1 MIWDRELYKIG
12 EDSAMCDTNSAKLRK
27 FYEINV
33 ICLERSLM
41 MQKIIPHLWYDKE
54 GKEAALFYISI
65 FDHSKLLDTTVIE
78 GTPSGDAE
86 MVSFQLEGQLFS
98 AISAGPYFK
107 FNPSI
112 SLMVACSTSEE
123 VDSIWEA
130 LSNGG
135 SELMPL
141 GEYPFSKRYA
151 WIQDRYGLSWQL
163 MLVNEGTNGQKITP
177 NFLFSNSVC
186 GKAEEALTYYTSLFK
201 DSEINLISRYGEGEA
216 QLPEAKVNYAGF
228 KLNGM
233 NFAAMDNG
241 FDADFTFN
249 ESFSLIVNCED
260 QNEIDYFWDKLSA
273 VPEAEQCGWLKDR
286 FGVSWQII
294 PANMDEIMYHGS
306 KEEVQRVTEAF
317 LKMKKLDMKPLEQAR
332 LGI

>member
-1 MIWDRELYKIG
+1 
-12 EDSAMCDTNSAKLRK
+12 
-27 FYEINV
+27 
-33 ICLERSLM
+33 

-65 FDHSKLLDTTVIE
+65 FDNSKLLDTTVIE

-86 MVSFQLEGQLFS
+86 MVSFQLSGQLFS

-107 FNPSI
+107 LNPSI
-112 SLMVACSTSEE
+112 SLMVACSTVEE
-123 VDSIWEA
+123 VNSKWEA

-163 MLVNEGTNGQKITP
+163 MLVEEETNGQKITP
-177 NFLFSNSVC
+177 NFLFTGSVC
-186 GKAEEALTYYTSLFK
+186 GKAEEAITYYTSIFT
-201 DSEINLISRYGEGEA
+201 DSEINLISYYGEGEA
-216 QLPEAKVNYAGF
+216 QLSTAKVNYAGF
-228 KLNGM
+228 KLSGM
-233 NFAAMDNG
+233 NFSAMDNG

-249 ESFSLIVNCED
+249 ESFSLMVKCEN
-260 QNEIDYFWDKLSA
+260 QSEIDYYWDKLSA
-273 VPEAEQCGWLKDR
+273 VPEAEQCGWLKDK
-286 FGVSWQII
+286 FGVSWQIV
-294 PANMDEIMYHGS
+294 PVNLDDIMYLGS

-317 LKMKKLDMKPLEQAR
+317 LKMKKFDLKVLDQAR
-332 LGI
+332 SGVK